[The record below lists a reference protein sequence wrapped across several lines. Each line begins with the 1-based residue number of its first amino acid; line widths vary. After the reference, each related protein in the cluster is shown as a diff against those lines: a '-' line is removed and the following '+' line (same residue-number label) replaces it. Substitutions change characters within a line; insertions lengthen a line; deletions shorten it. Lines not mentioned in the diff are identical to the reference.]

1 MTNSNTNQENVKNLN
16 QQLDEIELQIDK
28 LLAIQPMTAKMLAL
42 LEEIRADL
50 DDCMQILAG
59 EKQQTLSPIADER
72 KQIDTLTEYGVI
84 NVASLFDGQVTIH

>member
-28 LLAIQPMTAKMLAL
+28 LLAIQPMTAKTLAL

-50 DDCMQILAG
+50 DECIKILSG
-59 EKQQTLSPIADER
+59 KESQC
-72 KQIDTLTEYGVI
+72 
-84 NVASLFDGQVTIH
+84 